1 MRWMKTKGAEF
12 IWLDGKFVK
21 WEDAKVPIFT
31 HALHYGTAVFEGI
44 RAYSSRDN
52 KLYVFRLA
60 EHMER
65 LHRSAHV
72 YRINVNY
79 SAKELCDAT
88 VELLRKNNIYE
99 SCYIRPL
106 NFVGLHG
113 IDLNVSFE
121 SPTYCAIIIFPFAR
135 YFNEEGI
142 KVGVSSWRRINDT
155 SIPPMAKASGNYLN
169 SVLATQESKRHGF
182 DESIMLDHE
191 GNISEAPG
199 ENIFLVRDHS
209 IYTPYTGNSALEGIT
224 RNTAFEIAANLGYNI
239 IERPISRT
247 ELYMADELFLTGT
260 AAEIVGI
267 LSVDGHL
274 VGNGREGQITRR
286 IRQAYSRIVTGEDPR
301 FSSWLTSIW

>member
-1 MRWMKTKGAEF
+1 MKTKGAEF

-79 SAKELCDAT
+79 SVKELCDAT

-135 YFNEEGI
+135 YFSEE
-142 KVGVSSWRRINDT
+142 VM
-155 SIPPMAKASGNYLN
+155 IP
-169 SVLATQESKRHGF
+169 
-182 DESIMLDHE
+182 
-191 GNISEAPG
+191 
-199 ENIFLVRDHS
+199 
-209 IYTPYTGNSALEGIT
+209 
-224 RNTAFEIAANLGYNI
+224 
-239 IERPISRT
+239 
-247 ELYMADELFLTGT
+247 LFLQWQKRLVITLIRFLPLKKAKDMDLMNLLCLTRKVTLARLPGRISFLL
-260 AAEIVGI
+260 EITQ
-267 LSVDGHL
+267 STHL
-274 VGNGREGQITRR
+274 I
-286 IRQAYSRIVTGEDPR
+286 
-301 FSSWLTSIW
+301 